1 MLTVAGLR
9 SCKYLSVPNSSFEP
23 QNFLVSS
30 NSLRTFCTF
39 PGFLTPLISNLKFCS
54 TSNLSDNCNK
64 SKKFTFR
71 ERNSVIFCS
80 RNDVLRNLS
89 GNQDGTEEI
98 YELSLLKKPSR
109 ASISNGSSSE
119 VHKEVVN
126 PDENESLTLFMKFFK
141 IIDSVE
147 DEEEEKAL
155 QAFEEKINGED
166 ESDKANKLNVEY
178 YEPKPGDVVVGVVVS
193 GDENKLDIDM
203 GADLLGTMLTKEMLR
218 LYDKE
223 MEFLDLDKDAESFM
237 VNGKMGLVKYDNA
250 VSDGPGPGQPIVET
264 GTVLFAEVLGRTL
277 GGRPLLTTRRL
288 FRWLA
293 WHRVRQIKR
302 LNEPIEVR
310 ISEWNTGGLLTRIEG
325 LRAFLPKGELLNRA
339 NNFTEWKEYVGRR
352 IFVQITRIVEAKND
366 VILSERQA
374 WETLYLREGML
385 LDGTVTKIFPFGAQ
399 IRIGDTNR
407 CGLLHVSNI
416 TRARITSVSDL
427 LVVGEK
433 VKVLVVKSNFPN
445 KISLSIAE
453 LESEPGLFISN
464 KEQVFSEAKIMAK
477 KYRQK
482 LPVIKGVSRP
492 LPAPVP
498 RSEPAPTTD
507 LPFEKESSMYANW
520 KWFKFERE

>member
-1 MLTVAGLR
+1 MRRRRAQLMRWTAKKDANYCG
-9 SCKYLSVPNSSFEP
+9 
-23 QNFLVSS
+23 
-30 NSLRTFCTF
+30 
-39 PGFLTPLISNLKFCS
+39 
-54 TSNLSDNCNK
+54 TSIL
-64 SKKFTFR
+64 
-71 ERNSVIFCS
+71 
-80 RNDVLRNLS
+80 NDVLRNLS
-89 GNQDGTEEI
+89 GDQHGTEEI

-155 QAFEEKINGED
+155 QAFGEKIDGED

-193 GDENKLDIDM
+193 GDENKLDINM
-203 GADLLGTMLTKEMLR
+203 GADLLGTMLTKEVLR

-250 VSDGPGPGQPIVET
+250 VSDEPGPGQPIIET
-264 GTVLFAEVLGRTL
+264 GTVLFAEVLGRRL

-310 ISEWNTGGLLTRIEG
+310 ISEWNAGGLLTRIEG
-325 LRAFLPKGELLNRA
+325 LRAFIPKGELLNRA
-339 NNFTEWKEYVGRR
+339 NNFTEWKEYV
-352 IFVQITRIVEAKND
+352 TKND

-374 WETLYLREGML
+374 WETLYLREGTL

-407 CGLLHVSNI
+407 RGLLHVSNI
-416 TRARITSVSDL
+416 TRARVTSVSDL

-445 KISLSIAE
+445 KISLSIAD

-464 KEQVFSEAKIMAK
+464 KEKVFSEAKIMAK

-482 LPVIKGVSRP
+482 LPVIKGVCRP

-498 RSEPAPTTD
+498 RSERAPTTD

-520 KWFKFERE
+520 KWFEFER